1 MRIRAALVS
10 TETGRPVVAVD
21 VDLARALGGL
31 LELLAGTPQPRRFQR
46 EHREHLAVRRKNAKT
61 MALKRARPSGEDPP
75 AGRPT
80 ERGSTPPGRSDVITL
95 GPDEFHLIR

>member
-10 TETGRPVVAVD
+10 TETGRPVVAVE

-31 LELLAGTPQPRRFQR
+31 LELLAGAPQPRRFQR
-46 EHREHLAVRRKNAKT
+46 EHREHRAARKNAKP
-61 MALKRARPSGEDPP
+61 MALKRALPLGEDPP